1 MENYNLF
8 PRVYCYFKNQ
18 IEKYYLP
25 EMITSIGIIDLE
37 QLESREIESLYYLF
51 PLVEKIIIE
60 ILKYKEDANIEFYSQ
75 GTYRTLNSIFTMEE
89 NKKYF
94 NENLINLIKEYYG
107 ENGLRNQILHFRGY
121 IQIEITT
128 TDLLA
133 VKIIVVKL

>member
-51 PLVEKIIIE
+51 PLVEKIIID
-60 ILKYKEDANIEFYSQ
+60 I
-75 GTYRTLNSIFTMEE
+75 
-89 NKKYF
+89 KKM
-94 NENLINLIKEYYG
+94 LI
-107 ENGLRNQILHFRGY
+107 
-121 IQIEITT
+121 
-128 TDLLA
+128 
-133 VKIIVVKL
+133 

>member
-1 MENYNLF
+1 
-8 PRVYCYFKNQ
+8 
-18 IEKYYLP
+18 
-25 EMITSIGIIDLE
+25 
-37 QLESREIESLYYLF
+37 
-51 PLVEKIIIE
+51 
-60 ILKYKEDANIEFYSQ
+60 
-75 GTYRTLNSIFTMEE
+75 MEE

-133 VKIIVVKL
+133 VKIIVVKLIKLYNETLKHLYTMKLNKIALL